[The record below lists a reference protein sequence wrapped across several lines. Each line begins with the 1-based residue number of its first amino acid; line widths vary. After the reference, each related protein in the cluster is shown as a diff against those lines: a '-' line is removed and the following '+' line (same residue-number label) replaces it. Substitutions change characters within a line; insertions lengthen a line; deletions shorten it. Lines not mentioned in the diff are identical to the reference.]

1 MTIDT
6 KLDMMVSYLEWLLHK
21 MLEVSE
27 YATKVS
33 KYTCISGKNR
43 TLTRAT
49 NKYKLV

>member
-21 MLEVSE
+21 MLQVSE

-33 KYTCISGKNR
+33 KHVFLAKTEH
-43 TLTRAT
+43 
-49 NKYKLV
+49 